1 MTIDRAF
8 DPYAVLQV
16 VPSCEQ
22 EVIHAAF
29 RALALKYHPDRDATR
44 RAAAKMAELNRAY
57 ALLRDDAARA
67 RHDRGHRRTI
77 AGVSVSMAAGTG
89 PSVARSAGTAA
100 PAAVA
105 GSVLDFGRYAGWS
118 LRDLARQ
125 DPDYL
130 VWLSRH
136 SSGIRFRTE
145 IYAILGG
152 TGRSAA

>member
-1 MTIDRAF
+1 MTTDQAF

-16 VPSCEQ
+16 APTCEQ

-29 RALALKYHPDRDATR
+29 RALALKYHPDHDATR

-77 AGVSVSMAAGTG
+77 AGVSVSMAAATA
-89 PSVARSAGTAA
+89 SRSNGA
-100 PAAVA
+100 PAPAMAA

-118 LRDLARQ
+118 LRDLARH

-145 IYAILGG
+145 IYTILGG